1 MTIASVQR
9 PIPFVVYQVIYN
21 ALVRRPV
28 VRVLTIDMGAGIV
41 SVSAEVI
48 VDDLS
53 TGQKM
58 SLNLLYDIKHFELM
72 ASLSDQNDVVELR
85 S

>member
-1 MTIASVQR
+1 MLRIEL
-9 PIPFVVYQVIYN
+9 
-21 ALVRRPV
+21 LVEPRLKEVLLRAPG
-28 VRVLTIDMGAGIV
+28 LTI
-41 SVSAEVI
+41 SR
-48 VDDLS
+48 LS

-58 SLNLLYDIKHFELM
+58 ILNLLYDIKRSEQM